1 MFLLPASDETIM
13 KLWLNLASIA
23 LAIVADGYFLV
34 RAQRALNRQN
44 LFALLN
50 PNVFI
55 ATAALSLLYAQAMSS
70 GLPFGNG
77 YLIRASAG

>member
-13 KLWLNLASIA
+13 KLWLKLVGIA
-23 LAIVADGYFLV
+23 LAIVAGGYFLV
-34 RAQRALNRQN
+34 PAQRALIGQN
-44 LFALLN
+44 LSALFN

-55 ATAALSLLYAQAMSS
+55 TTAALSLLYAQAMSS

-77 YLIRASAG
+77 YLSRAHAG